1 MSQVKNFNRREFMAL
16 TGRSGG
22 VFMLGSALGSFGL
35 SSIASAK
42 IIGEKTD
49 GAGSELGAFVTIKGD
64 GSIEIICHRAEMG
77 QGILTSVPQI
87 IADELEAD
95 WDQVT
100 AVLGNADPKY
110 GAQNTGGSASIR
122 NFFSHIRQMGAVA
135 RDMLE
140 QAAADQWSVS
150 KDQVK
155 AQKHAVV
162 HKTKGLSLSFA
173 ELAEAASKLAVPDVA
188 TVTLKDSADYKLI
201 GKEDIALQGLENIV
215 TGQAVYAQDIQLP
228 GLLIASIER
237 PPVVGGKVKSF
248 DASEAKKVSGVI
260 DVIQLKDRSFPV
272 NVKPMS
278 GVAVLATNTW
288 AAIEGRKK
296 LEIEWDHGANVTHD
310 SEAYKKDLIKKVASK
325 SKQSRVEGDVYA
337 HTFDSNRTIEATYTV
352 PYHHHMS
359 METPAATAV
368 VEGDRCRVWSGTQAP
383 QWGKGL
389 VLEELGWDPKTD
401 YDKVEFNTTFM
412 GGAFGRKSK
421 NDFTIEAVELAVASG
436 KPVKVVWS
444 REDDVKHGF
453 YHSIAANYIKAELT
467 DDNRS
472 DNWIQRVVAPP
483 IAWIFNDKTTHLQ
496 DGDLSLGFADIPFD
510 IKNLSCETPEVTTHV
525 RTGWLRSV
533 GNINNAFALGS
544 FVDELANKA
553 GISTQEM
560 WLNLLGEDRNFN
572 PREEGFKGY
581 THYGQLKDDKVRE
594 EYLLQISRFKGVLN
608 EVVKQ
613 SGANQ
618 KLPAGQGWGVSLA
631 ASFSSYAA
639 AATKVSVVDD
649 KVTVLE
655 MHTAIDCGLVI
666 TPDRVRSQMEGAMIM
681 GLSMALESEITMKDG
696 AIVQNN
702 FYDYPVSR
710 MTQVPDLHVH
720 LVKSDEAPGGVGEPG
735 LPPILPSIT
744 NAIFHAS
751 GTRVRDLPVKKT
763 MKV

>member
-1 MSQVKNFNRREFMAL
+1 MSQIKSLSRRDFLAL
-16 TGRSGG
+16 TGHAGG
-22 VFMLGSALGSFGL
+22 ALMLGSTLGVMAPM
-35 SSIASAK
+35 ASAK
-42 IIGEKTD
+42 SITEKTD
-49 GAGSELGAFVTIKGD
+49 GTGSNLGAFVTIKND
-64 GSIEIICHRAEMG
+64 GQVEIICHRAEMG
-77 QGILTSVPQI
+77 QGILTSIPQI
-87 IADELEAD
+87 IAEELEAD

-110 GAQNTGGSASIR
+110 GGQNTGGSASIR
-122 NFFSHIRQMGAVA
+122 RFYLHIRQMGAVA

-140 QAAADQWSVS
+140 QAAADQWSVDKS
-150 KDQVK
+150 QV
-155 AQKHAVV
+155 AAHNHAVV
-162 HKTKGLSLSFA
+162 HEVSGNSLSFA
-173 ELAEAASKLAVPDVA
+173 ELADAASKLKVPAVESV
-188 TVTLKDSADYKLI
+188 VLKDSANFTLI
-201 GKEDIALQGLENIV
+201 GKEDIVLQGLEDIV
-215 TGQAVYAQDIQLP
+215 KGRTIYAQDVQLP
-228 GLLIASIER
+228 GMLIASIER

-248 DASEAKKVSGVI
+248 DASEAKKVSGVV

-278 GVAVLATNTW
+278 GVAVLATNSW
-288 AAIEGRKK
+288 AALEGRKK
-296 LEIEWDHGANVTHD
+296 LNVEWDHGANVTHD
-310 SEAYKKDLIKKVASK
+310 SEAYKKTLIEKVAHK
-325 SKQSRVEGDVYA
+325 SKAARVEGDVYA
-337 HTFDSNRTIEATYTV
+337 HNFDASKTIEATYTV

-368 VEGDRCRVWSGTQAP
+368 IEGGRCRVWSGTQAP
-383 QWGKGL
+383 QWGKTL
-389 VLEELGWDPKTD
+389 VLEELGWDAEAD

-421 NDFTIEAVELAVASG
+421 NDFTIEAVELAKASG

-453 YHSIAANYIKAELT
+453 YHSIAANYLKAELT
-467 DDNRS
+467 PDNRS

-525 RTGWLRSV
+525 RTGWLRAV

-544 FVDELANKA
+544 FVDELAVKA
-553 GISTQEM
+553 GISTQQM
-560 WLNLLGEDRNFN
+560 WLNLLGTDRKFN
-572 PREEGFKGY
+572 PRKEGFKGY
-581 THYGQLKDDKVRE
+581 THYGQIKDDKVID
-594 EYLLQISRFKGVLN
+594 EYLLEISRFKGVLA
-608 EVVKQ
+608 EVVEK
-613 SGANQ
+613 SGADTQ
-618 KLPAGQGWGVSLA
+618 LPAGQGWGISVA
-631 ASFSSYAA
+631 ASFNSYAA
-639 AATKVSVVDD
+639 AATKVEVVDG
-649 KVTVLE
+649 KVILLE
-655 MHTAIDCGLVI
+655 MHTAIDCGLII

-681 GLSMALESEITMKDG
+681 GVSMALESEITIKDG

-710 MTQVPDLHVH
+710 MSQVPDLYVH
-720 LVKSDEAPGGVGEPG
+720 LVSSNEAPGGVGEPG

-751 GTRVRDLPVKKT
+751 GTRIRDLPVKKT